1 LLATGYVYKLLKP
14 SLQCYTAF
22 RYLEKFDLSS
32 ASIMKPDR
40 AYEILITHQFFNAA
54 FILKK
59 WPAFL
64 RKTKVGRE
72 YMWID
77 NYFTLSQVTDNGA
90 RLKRDFDIRSL
101 DQCKTIHPSDLKM
114 VLGKFTQRSLIQV
127 KDLSNSADLYLVSDI
142 GVVVGVQMKSG
153 SVKSIGYTKLREEFN
168 KAQLPENSVYVMM
181 ALKYTDELNSVID
194 TKNQYLLLKEGIYY
208 TFGNVLI
215 HNFRKTVDKKTKEK
229 LKHVYYDVI
238 KWKLSINKNQD
249 SSCFK
254 FHKKEY
260 IITSNGAKKDELLQI
275 LQKDYSLNEVL
286 KVPKNVEVVVVSSE
300 LIEFLGEENWRDL
313 EEIKS
318 VVNDKTRTLQLL
330 SLKRFDEY
338 LLADNKKR
346 TYGDAI
352 SDLSYERAHKRQRLS
367 VGSGQQM
374 ITTLNQEPFDLAS
387 WIANQMGLDVQ
398 IEEEKNRLNELISAF
413 RKAGYR
419 TLKAVKKINNVAID
433 SINKQLREKGCEELQ
448 EGEKACLLDE

>member
-1 LLATGYVYKLLKP
+1 
-14 SLQCYTAF
+14 
-22 RYLEKFDLSS
+22 
-32 ASIMKPDR
+32 MKPDR

-194 TKNQYLLLKEGIYY
+194 TKKPVSAFERRYLLYI
-208 TFGNVLI
+208 
-215 HNFRKTVDKKTKEK
+215 R
-229 LKHVYYDVI
+229 
-238 KWKLSINKNQD
+238 Q
-249 SSCFK
+249 CFDTQ
-254 FHKKEY
+254 F
-260 IITSNGAKKDELLQI
+260 
-275 LQKDYSLNEVL
+275 
-286 KVPKNVEVVVVSSE
+286 
-300 LIEFLGEENWRDL
+300 
-313 EEIKS
+313 
-318 VVNDKTRTLQLL
+318 
-330 SLKRFDEY
+330 
-338 LLADNKKR
+338 
-346 TYGDAI
+346 
-352 SDLSYERAHKRQRLS
+352 
-367 VGSGQQM
+367 
-374 ITTLNQEPFDLAS
+374 
-387 WIANQMGLDVQ
+387 
-398 IEEEKNRLNELISAF
+398 
-413 RKAGYR
+413 
-419 TLKAVKKINNVAID
+419 
-433 SINKQLREKGCEELQ
+433 
-448 EGEKACLLDE
+448 